1 MAIDRQQTLTKHHT
15 MNRTRHYA
23 QTFLLAAIIGLAGC
37 ESNPLQPATATA
49 PKAAL
54 QFLDL
59 QGFDQDMTQ
68 SLSAS
73 LPKVEVAFFDRVT
86 PSAMPER
93 LQQWVASV
101 QQGGGQVTVT
111 PPKSSV
117 TAKNP
122 FLLLSAASTIWS
134 ASNMAREMAT
144 KAQFRAARAYTA
156 EIILKQDDRG
166 ETVVD
171 KVVFAQ
177 KPK

>member
-1 MAIDRQQTLTKHHT
+1 MNVTMKYRQTLVLS
-15 MNRTRHYA
+15 
-23 QTFLLAAIIGLAGC
+23 LLIGLAGC
-37 ESNPLQPATATA
+37 QTNPLQPATPTP
-49 PKAAL
+49 PKASL

-73 LPKVEVAFFDRVT
+73 LPQVEVAFFDRVT

-93 LQQWVASV
+93 LQQWVSSA

-122 FLLLSAASTIWS
+122 FLLISAISTLWS

-144 KAQFRAARAYTA
+144 KSQFQAARGYNA

-166 ETVVD
+166 DTVVD
-171 KVVFAQ
+171 KVIFA
-177 KPK
+177 KKSK

>member
-1 MAIDRQQTLTKHHT
+1 MVIGHHQTVSEHHT
-15 MNRTRHYA
+15 MKRTQNYLH
-23 QTFLLAAIIGLAGC
+23 TLLLAALIGLAGC

-49 PKAAL
+49 PKASL

-59 QGFDQDMTQ
+59 QGFDQDMTH

-73 LPKVEVAFFDRVT
+73 LPQVEVAFFDRVT

-111 PPKSSV
+111 PPRSSV

-122 FLLLSAASTIWS
+122 FLLISAASTIWS
-134 ASNMAREMAT
+134 ASNMARDMAT
-144 KAQFRAARAYTA
+144 KAQFRAARAYNA